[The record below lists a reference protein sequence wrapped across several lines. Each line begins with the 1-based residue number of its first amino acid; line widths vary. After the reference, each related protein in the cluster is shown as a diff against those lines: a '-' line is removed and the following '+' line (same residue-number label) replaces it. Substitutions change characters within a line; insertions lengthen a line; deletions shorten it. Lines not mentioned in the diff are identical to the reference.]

1 MAASLNRVFLMGNVT
16 RDPEVRY
23 TPKGTAVCTLG
34 VAVNE
39 YYTTQTGE
47 QKEETVF
54 VDVDLWGRQAETA
67 GQYLAKGRPVFIE
80 GRLRLDQWDDK
91 ETGQK
96 RSRLKVVCTR
106 MQLIGGPRT
115 PAEVK
120 DAPPS
125 EEQAGSAGARVRRT
139 PPPVPVEEP
148 PPVEDDNVPF

>member
-1 MAASLNRVFLMGNVT
+1 MGASLNRVFLMGNVT

-39 YYTTQTGE
+39 YYTTQSGE

-115 PAEVK
+115 PSEVK
-120 DAPPS
+120 DTPPTEDQTGSAPTRARRGPPPAPP
-125 EEQAGSAGARVRRT
+125 EEA
-139 PPPVPVEEP
+139 PPVD
-148 PPVEDDNVPF
+148 DDNVPF

>member
-39 YYTTQTGE
+39 YFTSQTGE

-96 RSRLKVVCTR
+96 RSRLKVVCLR
-106 MQLIGGPRT
+106 MQLIGPPRAG
-115 PAEVK
+115 AEVK
-120 DAPPS
+120 EAPPV
-125 EEQAGSAGARVRRT
+125 EEGSGTAGPRGRRPAT
-139 PPPVPVEEP
+139 PPPPVEEP
-148 PPVEDDNVPF
+148 PPDEDNVPF